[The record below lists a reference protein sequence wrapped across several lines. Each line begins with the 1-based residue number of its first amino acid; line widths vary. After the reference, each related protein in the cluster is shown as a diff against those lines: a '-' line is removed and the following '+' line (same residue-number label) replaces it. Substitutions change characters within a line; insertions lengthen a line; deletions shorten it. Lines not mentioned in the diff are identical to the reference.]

1 MAGDDTLAKALAD
14 VRQRRADLQS
24 DHERIVTE
32 LTKLRT
38 AEKSLAAIVEG
49 GPGAEV
55 DLDTDFAAM
64 EVRSGS
70 PKRGRGRGS
79 RGPRANSAKGRLKA
93 LLEQTGPQGLSH
105 AELERRLPDVA
116 PNTLNTYL
124 SMMVTGGR
132 PCAAAISTWLPPL
145 LSLMKPPPRPLPT
158 RRTTAHKAEP
168 PIEGGALAKLSG

>member
-14 VRQRRADLQS
+14 VRQRRVDLQS

-32 LTKLRT
+32 LNKLRT

-49 GPGAEV
+49 GPGEGL
-55 DLDTDFAAM
+55 DLDSDFGEAQEGQGRA
-64 EVRSGS
+64 
-70 PKRGRGRGS
+70 KRGGGRGS

-93 LLEQTGPQGLSH
+93 LLEETGPQGLSH

-124 SMMVTGGR
+124 SMMVTGGEAVR
-132 PCAAAISTWLPPL
+132 RGDFYVSAAPVSQDEAASE
-145 LSLMKPPPRPLPT
+145 PT
-158 RRTTAHKAEP
+158 ADAFGSSEP
-168 PIEGGALAKLSG
+168 SESAD

>member
-24 DHERIVTE
+24 DYERIVTE

-55 DLDTDFAAM
+55 DFDTDFAAM
-64 EVRSGS
+64 EERPGS

-124 SMMVTGGR
+124 SMMVTGGEAVR
-132 PCAAAISTWLPPL
+132 RGDFYVAAAPAQHDEAAPEAAADVTD
-145 LSLMKPPPRPLPT
+145 
-158 RRTTAHKAEP
+158 H
-168 PIEGGALAKLSG
+168 GAQSEATD

>member
-24 DHERIVTE
+24 DYERIVTE

-64 EVRSGS
+64 EERPGS

-124 SMMVTGGR
+124 SMMVTGGEAVR
-132 PCAAAISTWLPPL
+132 RGDFYVAAAPAQHDEAAPE
-145 LSLMKPPPRPLPT
+145 
-158 RRTTAHKAEP
+158 AAADAADH
-168 PIEGGALAKLSG
+168 GAQSEAAD